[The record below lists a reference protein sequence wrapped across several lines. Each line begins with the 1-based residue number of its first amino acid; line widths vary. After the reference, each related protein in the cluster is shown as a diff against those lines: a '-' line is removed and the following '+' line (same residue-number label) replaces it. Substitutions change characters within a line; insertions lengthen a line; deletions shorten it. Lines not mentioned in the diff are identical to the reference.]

1 MRSLFTGTVLA
12 LSLLA
17 AGCGEGNAPKETA
30 DSGAVKTAPTP
41 APNGGEWSEIVS
53 QTEEGGF
60 VMGNPNAP
68 VKVVEYASLTC
79 GHCAAFSSEG
89 APELIDEYV
98 KTGQVSFEIRNF
110 VRDPA
115 DLAAALLSRC
125 SGAGPYFQLTDQL
138 FAAQEDWLGR
148 LQNMPPA
155 LQQQLQSMP
164 PERVAATLAEQA
176 GLVQFVRVRGV
187 PAEKAN
193 SCLADQA
200 AIQKLVDMGSAATRE
215 HQISGTPSFLINNEL
230 VEEASDWK
238 TLEPR
243 IRAALGA

>member
-1 MRSLFTGTVLA
+1 MRPLFTGTVLA

-17 AGCGEGNAPKETA
+17 AGCGEGGGTKEAAGTGSLKA
-30 DSGAVKTAPTP
+30 APTP
-41 APNGGEWSEIVS
+41 APNGGEWTEVVS
-53 QTEEGGF
+53 QTEQGGF
-60 VMGNPNAP
+60 LMGNPNAP
-68 VKVVEYASLTC
+68 VKVVEFASLTC
-79 GHCAAFSSEG
+79 GACGNFAATG

-125 SGAGPYFQLTDQL
+125 GGAGPYFQLTDQM

-148 LQNMPPA
+148 LQNMSPA
-155 LQQQLQSMP
+155 LQQQLQTMP

-187 PAEKAN
+187 PTEKAN
-193 SCLADQA
+193 ACLADQA
-200 AIQKLVDMGSAATRE
+200 ALQKLVDMASAAQRE
-215 HQISGTPSFLINNEL
+215 HQITGTPTFLINNEV
-230 VEEASDWK
+230 VEGATDWK